1 MYMWMKISM
10 ILTALLISTAVAS
23 SWYYKYSQGVIMT
36 LTENNAK
43 LELAVETQKSAMEAM
58 QKSFETQAA
67 ALTSLS
73 ANNQNLSD
81 EKDALSTKLMKH
93 DLEEL
98 SRRKPGLIETR
109 INNGT
114 KDLFSSFVD
123 LSTE

>member
-1 MYMWMKISM
+1 MWMKISM

-67 ALTSLS
+67 ALTNLS
-73 ANNQNLSD
+73 ANNQNLSA
-81 EKDALSTKLMKH
+81 EKDALSNKLMKH

-114 KDLFSSFVD
+114 KDLFSSFVA

>member
-1 MYMWMKISM
+1 MWMKISM

-67 ALTSLS
+67 ALTNLS
-73 ANNQNLSD
+73 ANNQNLSA
-81 EKDALSTKLMKH
+81 EKDALSNKLMKH

>member
-1 MYMWMKISM
+1 MWMKISM
-10 ILTALLISTAVAS
+10 ILTALLISTAIAS

-67 ALTSLS
+67 ALTNLS
-73 ANNQNLSD
+73 ANNQNLSA
-81 EKDALSTKLMKH
+81 EKDALSNKLMKH

>member
-73 ANNQNLSD
+73 ASNQNLSA

>member
-1 MYMWMKISM
+1 MWMKISM

-58 QKSFETQAA
+58 QKSFKTQAA

-73 ANNQNLSD
+73 ANNQNLSA

-93 DLEEL
+93 KC
-98 SRRKPGLIETR
+98 RNVR
-109 INNGT
+109 ICGQ
-114 KDLFSSFVD
+114 
-123 LSTE
+123 

>member
-1 MYMWMKISM
+1 MWMKISM

-58 QKSFETQAA
+58 QKSFEIQAA
-67 ALTSLS
+67 ALTNLS
-73 ANNQNLSD
+73 ANNQNLSA
-81 EKDALSTKLMKH
+81 EKDALSNKLMKH